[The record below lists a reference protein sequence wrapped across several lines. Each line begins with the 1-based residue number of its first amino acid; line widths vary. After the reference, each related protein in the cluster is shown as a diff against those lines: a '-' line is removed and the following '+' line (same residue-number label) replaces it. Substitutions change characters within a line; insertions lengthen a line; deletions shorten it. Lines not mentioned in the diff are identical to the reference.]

1 MRNNFARVKT
11 EKQSVYNGAFV
22 FEDEKIGC
30 FSNRAF
36 LYGDAIFETLRVRNR
51 DILFFEE
58 HLSRLV
64 SGMSVL
70 KYDIPEKFTI
80 FKSKLENEIISL
92 LNRNKIFKAARVRI
106 TVFRKRGGLYTP
118 QTNEPEYVIS
128 ASELDEEF
136 FALNNK
142 GFTVSVFDDI
152 KKPINIFSPYK
163 TGNSL
168 IFTLAGIHKNN
179 IGADDCIILN
189 ENGQI
194 AESISSNIFIVKD
207 KVLITPPLNSGCING
222 IIRKFITDTA
232 YSNNIKLAEENISE
246 KDLLQAEEVFLTN
259 SISGIRWVVAYRH
272 KRYFKRLSVFFT
284 EKLNEYILK

>member
-1 MRNNFARVKT
+1 VIVKA
-11 EKQSVYNGAFV
+11 EKQSIYNGVFV
-22 FEDEKIGC
+22 SENEQIGC
-30 FSNRAF
+30 FNNRAF
-36 LYGDAIFETLRVRNR
+36 LYGDAVFETLRVRNR

-64 SGMSVL
+64 SAMKVL
-70 KYDIPEKFTI
+70 KYDIPEKFTV
-80 FKSKLENEIISL
+80 FKSKLETEIISL

-106 TVFRKRGGLYTP
+106 TVFRKQGGFYTP

-128 ASELDEEF
+128 AYELDEEF
-136 FALNNK
+136 FVLNNK
-142 GFTVSVFDDI
+142 GFNISVFDEI

-168 IFTLAGIHKNN
+168 IFTLAGIHKNS
-179 IGADDCIILN
+179 IAADDCIILN

-194 AESISSNIFIVKD
+194 AESISSNIFIVRD
-207 KVLITPPLNSGCING
+207 KVLLTPPLSSGCING
-222 IIRKFITDTA
+222 IIRKFIIDTA
-232 YSNNIKLAEENISE
+232 YGNNIKFAEENISE

-259 SISGIRWVVAYRH
+259 SVSGIRWVVAYKH